1 MNILIDIG
9 HPAHVHM
16 FHYFAIEMQKRGHQV
31 LFTCR
36 DKEFEVALLQSFGL
50 KFVNFGKKSTSTF
63 GKIVDLLKFD
73 WKEWLVARRFKP
85 HVFVS
90 HGSITA
96 SHVAGLMRRPSI
108 AFEDT
113 FNMEQ
118 IRLWTRF
125 ANVILT
131 SEYDHPLKSPKV
143 MRYAGYNELLYLHP
157 NRFVPDPAVLK
168 ELGVQPHEKYVIMRF
183 VSWNATHD
191 RGHSGLSLTN
201 KLQAVKAF
209 SRYAKIFI
217 SSEKPLPAEF
227 EPYRITIAPERMHDA
242 MAYASL
248 IFGESATMVS
258 ESAMLG
264 VPGIYIDN
272 TGRLYTK
279 ELHDKYGLCFNYTEN
294 ETDQQ
299 AAINK
304 GVELLQM
311 TERCLPNYHQMLDEH
326 IDVTAFLC
334 WFIENFPQ
342 SEHIMRQNPDFQYRF
357 K

>member
-63 GKIVDLLKFD
+63 GKIFDLLKFD
-73 WKEWLVARRFKP
+73 WKEWRVARRFKP

-96 SHVAGLMRRPSI
+96 SHVAWLMRRPSI

-118 IRLWTRF
+118 IRLWKRF

-157 NRFVPDPAVLK
+157 NRFVPDPTVLK

-227 EPYRITIAPERMHDA
+227 ESYRITIAPERMHDA

-258 ESAMLG
+258 EGVMLG

-342 SEHIMRQNPDFQYRF
+342 SERIMRQNPDFQYRF